1 MAGRSRGWTTLGVWL
16 AASLAVASSANA
28 SKDTKNEKDPQ
39 GAKGKPAAHAVG
51 APPGHAP
58 AKPAGAA
65 SGHAAH
71 GGAATPGHAAHG
83 EPSAARGEGVDP
95 KAHRAHGPEFKGAV
109 AELGERHAK
118 GKLKKAELKQEL
130 AALKE
135 SRGERRRQHRADLKE
150 RWGDGLAQPAA
161 REELRH
167 HERRMAR
174 LERMLLLAQTERAG
188 AAKDKLVA
196 RIEKLIAHENGR
208 HERKMEQ
215 LQAQVGKAPPGA
227 EGKKETLPKQANATP
242 AAAKPE
248 KGAAQ

>member
-16 AASLAVASSANA
+16 AASLAVASSASA
-28 SKDTKNEKDPQ
+28 SKDTKNEKDPH
-39 GAKGKPAAHAVG
+39 GAKGKSAAHGVG
-51 APPGHAP
+51 TPPGHAP

-65 SGHAAH
+65 SPGQAAH
-71 GGAATPGHAAHG
+71 GGPSPAT
-83 EPSAARGEGVDP
+83 GEGVAP
-95 KAHRAHGPEFKGAV
+95 KAHRAQGAEFKGAV